1 MMSHHKK
8 GYYRDQKI
16 VALVENRYCLTTD
29 QLRILVFR
37 EYEHVDMCYRRLRIL
52 SGNVKQKKK
61 RPPQINR
68 DRLSMSEPFFYWPS
82 RKDRPDQIEHR
93 IGVNWLFVWFT
104 TWAKRTGA
112 EMNFRG
118 EPKEYEPTVRPDAF
132 TSFRTTNKSHLYFG
146 EFHRHESGN
155 EFDKLPKYT
164 ALFNDIITQKQHGI
178 RPYPWVELRDQR
190 IPTLT
195 VVTTGPKQP
204 ILECLVNQNPLGIPY
219 ELLTLEELK
228 ERCVQWVQQ

>member
-1 MMSHHKK
+1 MSHHRK

-16 VALVENRYCLTTD
+16 IELVDEHYCLTTD

-37 EYEHVDMCYRRLRIL
+37 EYENDDMCYRRLRVL
-52 SGNVKQKKK
+52 TGNAKQKRK
-61 RPPQINR
+61 RVPQINR
-68 DRLSMSEPFFYWPS
+68 DRLSLSEPYFYWPVGVN
-82 RKDRPDQIEHR
+82 RPDQITHR
-93 IGVNWLFVWFT
+93 IGINWLYVWFV
-104 TWAKRTGA
+104 TWAERA
-112 EMNFRG
+112 EAKLKFKS
-118 EPKEYEPTVRPDAF
+118 EPKEYEPIVRPDAF
-132 TSFRTTNKSHLYFG
+132 VSLLTAKKAHLFFG

-164 ALFNDIITQKQHGI
+164 SLFEDIITQKKHGI

-195 VVTTGPKQP
+195 IVTTGPKKP
-204 ILECLVNQNPLGIPY
+204 ILDRLVNDNPLGIPY

-228 ERCVQWVQQ
+228 ERCVQWVQP